1 MNEFKEK
8 SYIVIKEAISKELAN
23 FVYNYFLIKKQCCDT
38 MNNYKWLSPNTEEWG
53 VYNDGQVP
61 NTYSCY
67 GDTAMETL
75 LLRVKPVM
83 EDLTKLKLTETY
95 SYARI
100 YKKGDILK
108 KHKDRPSCEIS
119 TTMNL
124 GGDEWP
130 IFIEPNKNVGVI
142 DEKGYTPGDTK
153 GQKVILKPGDML
165 VYRGCDLEHWREKF
179 EGDHCVQ
186 VFLHYNDL
194 DSEFKAD
201 NIYDYR
207 PHIGLPTWFK
217 HKKYD

>member
-1 MNEFKEK
+1 
-8 SYIVIKEAISKELAN
+8 
-23 FVYNYFLIKKQCCDT
+23 
-38 MNNYKWLSPNTEEWG
+38 MNNYKWLSPQTEECR

-100 YKKGDILK
+100 YKNGDILK

-130 IFIEPNKNVGVI
+130 IFIEPNKNVGVV
-142 DEKGYTPGDTK
+142 DEKGYKPGDTK
-153 GQKVILKPGDML
+153 GD
-165 VYRGCDLEHWREKF
+165 
-179 EGDHCVQ
+179 
-186 VFLHYNDL
+186 
-194 DSEFKAD
+194 
-201 NIYDYR
+201 
-207 PHIGLPTWFK
+207 
-217 HKKYD
+217 KKLS